1 MKALISLIND
11 LISILC
17 DASYVAQK
25 KTKKQKPVGQISSV
39 FEGL

>member
-25 KTKKQKPVGQISSV
+25 KQKPVGQISSV